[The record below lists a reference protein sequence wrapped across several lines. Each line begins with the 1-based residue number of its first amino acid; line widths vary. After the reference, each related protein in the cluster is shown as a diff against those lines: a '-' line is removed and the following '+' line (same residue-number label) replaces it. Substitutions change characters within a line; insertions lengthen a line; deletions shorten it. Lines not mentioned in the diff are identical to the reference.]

1 MSFWVDV
8 HAHLEGEEFLKDRE
22 EVINR
27 AQSAGVEIIVNAATS
42 LPSVQETLKLVERYP
57 SLYASVGIHP
67 QEIGDELPDFS
78 ILEEYVQKEKVLAI
92 GEVGLDYYWDRSHIK
107 KQKEAFIQQ
116 IELAEKFS
124 LPLIVHSRESNRDLW
139 QIIKERVREIVVVWH
154 CFSGDEEILQEALL
168 QPVYFSLGGVVT
180 YPKATHLREV
190 VKKIPLS
197 RVLLET
203 DSPYL
208 PPQSRRGK
216 RNEPAFLIETASFLA
231 QLWGISLLTL
241 REKVWENFYSIF
253 GRKLNLRYN
262 NRMQDRKDF

>member
-1 MSFWVDV
+1 MSFWIDV

-27 AQSAGVEIIVNAATS
+27 ARNVGVEIIVNAATS
-42 LPSVQETLKLVERYP
+42 FSSVQETLSLVKRFP

-78 ILEEYVQKEKVLAI
+78 IVEEYAQEEKVIAI
-92 GEVGLDYYWDRSHIK
+92 GEVGLDYYWDKDHIQN
-107 KQKEAFIQQ
+107 QKEAFIRQ
-116 IELAEKFS
+116 IELAEKLS
-124 LPLIVHSRESNRDLW
+124 LPLIIHSRESNGEVW
-139 QIIKERVREIVVVWH
+139 EIIKEKVREVTVVWH
-154 CFSGDEEILQEALL
+154 CFSGDEKILQEALL
-168 QPVYFSLGGVVT
+168 HPVYFSLGGVVT

-216 RNEPAFLIETASFLA
+216 RNEPAFLLETASFLA
-231 QLWGISLLTL
+231 QLWEISMFDL
-241 REKVWENFYSIF
+241 RDKVKENFYSIF
-253 GRKLNLRYN
+253 GKKVDLRYN
-262 NRMQDRKDF
+262 